1 MDSLVDR
8 FPGVR
13 DGWARFDGPAGT
25 QMVDTAI
32 TAMADWA
39 ASGDN
44 ANAGGSFS
52 ASDACDALLERTR
65 ATVAELL
72 GGPAAGICFGANMTT
87 LTLAFTRAVSSVLR
101 PGSRVVGTRLDHDA
115 NVTPWR
121 LACDAAGAEHVLA
134 PFDPATGRLDP
145 SAVIELIDERTAWVA
160 VTGAS
165 NLLGTIPDLAPIV
178 AAAHDVGARVYVD
191 AVHLAVHRRIDV
203 EALGCDA
210 LVTSPYKWYGPH
222 AGVLCADPAV
232 LAELPVAKVRPAP
245 DRGPQ
250 RWETGTPSFE
260 ALAAVDAAA
269 RFLLDEDLGRLGA
282 RELAVFGPLLE
293 GLTVDRRRARVGPAD
308 TRRPSADGR
317 LHGRRPPPDSG
328 GVSARRRPHRH
339 VGRPLVRHRSRR
351 PARARGE
358 RRDRA
363 RRRRRLHRARRRHPP
378 ARDGRAHRRRLTAS
392 GWRGD

>member
-44 ANAGGSFS
+44 ANTGGSFS

-145 SAVIELIDERTAWVA
+145 AAVIELIDERTAWVA

-282 RELAVFGPLLE
+282 RELAVFGALLE
-293 GLTVDRRRARVGPAD
+293 GLTSIGGVHVWGPPTLDDRAPTVAFTIDGHHPTQVASALAADRIATWAGHSYAIEAVDQLGLAA
-308 TRRPSADGR
+308 
-317 LHGRRPPPDSG
+317 SG
-328 GVSARRRPHRH
+328 GI
-339 VGRPLVRHRSRR
+339 VRAGVVAYIEPDDVTRLLETV
-351 PARARGE
+351 E
-358 RRDRA
+358 RIA
-363 RRRRRLHRARRRHPP
+363 A
-378 ARDGRAHRRRLTAS
+378 G
-392 GWRGD
+392 